1 MKQDKGIILA
11 GGYGSRLYPLTL
23 GTSKQLLPVYD
34 TPMIYYPISVFLNA
48 GITNILVIT
57 TQEDTL
63 KFQKLLG
70 NGDNIGVNIS
80 YKAQKKPNG
89 IAESFVLAE
98 EFIGN
103 DNICLILGDNIFH
116 GQNLIDK
123 LTMGL
128 KNLDDGYSTI
138 FAKKVKY
145 PQNYGVINFDKLGNV
160 ISITEK
166 PKNPNAEL
174 GILGF
179 ET

>member
-1 MKQDKGIILA
+1 MIILE
-11 GGYGSRLYPLTL
+11 S
-23 GTSKQLLPVYD
+23 
-34 TPMIYYPISVFLNA
+34 IFL
-48 GITNILVIT
+48 I
-57 TQEDTL
+57 
-63 KFQKLLG
+63 KP
-70 NGDNIGVNIS
+70 
-80 YKAQKKPNG
+80 KKPNG

-166 PKNPNAEL
+166 PKNPNSDLIVSGIYFYTNDVIEIAKNLKLSKRGEKEITDINNNYL
-174 GILGF
+174 EMNKLRLEILGDTISWIDTGTYSSLIAASRYF
-179 ET
+179 ENFEKKI